1 MRKKYIGTICNP
13 VEKSKIEK
21 KSNPAENPE
30 LTFRGNVKER
40 GSQADQVT
48 QNQQKTGCLNS
59 FARCVATSTSRLKQ
73 VALIVSRV
81 EWTAVEEP

>member
-1 MRKKYIGTICNP
+1 M
-13 VEKSKIEK
+13 
-21 KSNPAENPE
+21 
-30 LTFRGNVKER
+30 TFRGNVKER

-81 EWTAVEEP
+81 EWTAVEEPSEIRLVGRDYSSKSERVWFLVQITST

>member
-1 MRKKYIGTICNP
+1 M
-13 VEKSKIEK
+13 
-21 KSNPAENPE
+21 
-30 LTFRGNVKER
+30 TFRGNVKER

-73 VALIVSRV
+73 VASSVSRV
-81 EWTAVEEP
+81 EWTTVEAPLEIRLVGRDYSSKPERAWFLGQIA